1 MYFVYRLNLTMTFYT
16 IKFLKNLNRAMF
28 PADIEDETKSR
39 HGCLLSIILNRS
51 KGMEE

>member
-1 MYFVYRLNLTMTFYT
+1 ML
-16 IKFLKNLNRAMF
+16 